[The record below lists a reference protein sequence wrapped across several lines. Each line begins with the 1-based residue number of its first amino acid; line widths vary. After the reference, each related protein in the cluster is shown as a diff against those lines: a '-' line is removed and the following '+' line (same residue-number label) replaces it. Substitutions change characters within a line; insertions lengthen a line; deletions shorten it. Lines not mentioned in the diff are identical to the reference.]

1 MSTTLK
7 LGRSLLGLV
16 LCVAIVFPT
25 AAQRQRNNWQDRPP
39 KNQPRQTEK
48 EQRQAERQQR
58 QQRQQERQQRRES
71 ANRPPENRA
80 RSETRPPA
88 VREDRPPQSLPPGGR
103 QAMPSEV
110 ERQARPGENDR
121 RATQGE
127 NDRRPVP
134 GENSARDF
142 RSNVPPHSQ
151 HPMVDRLRQ
160 MSPQERER
168 FFQNDERFHNLPPQ
182 QQAQIRQ
189 RSQNW
194 DRMTPQQ
201 RQDMREREQVWQR
214 MTPDQRQHVRNDVM
228 PKWQQL
234 PPDRRQAIQQRLRV
248 LQNMPERARNQR
260 LDDPNFTRGMSEEDK
275 AMLRDLSHLHVG
287 GPPDAPNE

>member
-16 LCVAIVFPT
+16 LCVAIVFPA

-48 EQRQAERQQR
+48 QQRQAERQQR

-88 VREDRPPQSLPPGGR
+88 VREDR
-103 QAMPSEV
+103 
-110 ERQARPGENDR
+110 
-121 RATQGE
+121 
-127 NDRRPVP
+127 RPVP

-142 RSNVPPHSQ
+142 RGNVPPNSQ

>member
-1 MSTTLK
+1 MGTTLK
-7 LGRSLLGLV
+7 LGRSFLALLLGV
-16 LCVAIVFPT
+16 GIAFPA

-39 KNQPRQTEK
+39 KNQQRQTEK
-48 EQRQAERQQR
+48 QQRQTERQQR
-58 QQRQQERQQRRES
+58 QQRQQERQPRRES
-71 ANRPPENRA
+71 ANRPPENRG

-88 VREDRPPQSLPPGGR
+88 VREDRPPQSLPPGER
-103 QAMPSEV
+103 RAMPGEV
-110 ERQARPGENDR
+110 ERRARPGENDR
-121 RATQGE
+121 R
-127 NDRRPVP
+127 PMP

-142 RSNVPPHSQ
+142 RNNVPPNSQ
-151 HPMVDRLRQ
+151 HPMVDRLGQ

-182 QQAQIRQ
+182 EQAQIRQ
-189 RSQNW
+189 RFQNW
-194 DRMTPQQ
+194 DRITPQQ

>member
-7 LGRSLLGLV
+7 LDRSLLGLV
-16 LCVAIVFPT
+16 LCVAIVFPA

-80 RSETRPPA
+80 RFETRPPA
-88 VREDRPPQSLPPGGR
+88 VREDRPPQSLPPGER
-103 QAMPSEV
+103 RATPSEV

-121 RATQGE
+121 G
-127 NDRRPVP
+127 PVP

-142 RSNVPPHSQ
+142 RSNIPPNSQ
-151 HPMVDRLRQ
+151 HPMVDRRRH
-160 MSPQERER
+160 MAPQERER

-214 MTPDQRQHVRNDVM
+214 MTPDQRQHGRNDVM